1 MGESS
6 IREGIKTEIE
16 ETATIDLDTRY
27 SFTTIQSSDNANLHI
42 VGYASI
48 DTLDDL
54 EIAGVTPT
62 KGDDSGT
69 STGDFPALIVYGMA
83 GMAVI
88 GGVIFFIISGRQLK
102 REEGQGQSGIDP
114 SRLTGYQ
121 TSASLE
127 DTRQTEVCSYYR
139 SRRLRSTCTLS
150 TMILQESATIV
161 C

>member
-1 MGESS
+1 M
-6 IREGIKTEIE
+6 
-16 ETATIDLDTRY
+16 
-27 SFTTIQSSDNANLHI
+27 HI

-88 GGVIFFIISGRQLK
+88 GGV
-102 REEGQGQSGIDP
+102 
-114 SRLTGYQ
+114 
-121 TSASLE
+121 ASF
-127 DTRQTEVCSYYR
+127 S
-139 SRRLRSTCTLS
+139 S
-150 TMILQESATIV
+150 
-161 C
+161 